1 MGIKNTIM
9 PDDVMALTEPVVNRI
24 TCDVADK
31 IKELNG
37 GKTVNAVFVVGGGGK
52 IPGFTKLL
60 AKELDLPETRVA
72 LRGKEVLE
80 NVEFAV
86 DNVKKTLFMSL
97 LWVFVLI
104 TTTREIIL

>member
-1 MGIKNTIM
+1 M
-9 PDDVMALTEPVVNRI
+9 PDDVRALTEPVVNRI

-37 GKTVNAVFVVGGGGK
+37 GKPVNAVFVVGGGGK